1 MTSVLNKKIQNYEV
15 KISLSKNV
23 SSNLD
28 GLEVGL
34 SLEIIR
40 EGLIEIIQY
49 LYHKNRIKI
58 FWKSNNRWWDVGQI
72 DKEELIGKI
81 SVNF

>member
-1 MTSVLNKKIQNYEV
+1 MKSVLNKKIQNYEV
-15 KISLSKNV
+15 LISLSKNV

-34 SLEIIR
+34 SPEIIR
-40 EGLIEIIQY
+40 EGLIEIIQH

-58 FWKSNNRWWDVGQI
+58 F
-72 DKEELIGKI
+72 
-81 SVNF
+81 